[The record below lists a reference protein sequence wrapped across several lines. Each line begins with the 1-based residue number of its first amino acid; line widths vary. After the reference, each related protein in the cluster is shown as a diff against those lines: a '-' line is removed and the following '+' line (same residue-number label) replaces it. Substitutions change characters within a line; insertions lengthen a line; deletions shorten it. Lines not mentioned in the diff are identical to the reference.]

1 MASLTGQTVAS
12 TYPILLKIETS
23 PLNTVFKTVEAGDGT
38 DSALQLATTGIK
50 SQGTFESTGA
60 AVVGGAITVTG
71 LSTLNA
77 GATITGAVTVST
89 TLGVT
94 GVLTA
99 TGGVVGALTGAVTGN
114 TAGVHTG
121 AVTGNVTGDTA
132 GTHTGAVVGNVTG
145 NTAGVHTGAV
155 VGNVTGDTA
164 GIHTGAV
171 TGNVTGNTAGVHTG
185 AVTGNVTG
193 NTAGVH
199 TGAVTGNVTGD
210 TAGTHTGAVVG
221 NATTATTLATARN
234 IQVSGDVTG
243 TASFDGSAN
252 INIAATLVAQ
262 AVPAGSV
269 FNFAA
274 STAPTGYLECSG
286 AAVSR
291 ATYAALFAVTSTTF
305 GVGDGSTTFNLPNL
319 RGEFVRGWDNG
330 RGVDASRSFG
340 SAQGG
345 LVESHNH
352 TNGAFDQLLRIT
364 GSGTADGSDNSAV
377 EPDHLISGTIQ
388 PYGGTE
394 TRPRNIAMLYCI
406 KT

>member
-77 GATITGAVTVST
+77 GATITGAVTVTGAATVST

-121 AVTGNVTGDTA
+121 AVV
-132 GTHTGAVVGNVTG
+132 
-145 NTAGVHTGAV
+145 
-155 VGNVTGDTA
+155 
-164 GIHTGAV
+164 
-171 TGNVTGNTAGVHTG
+171 GNVTGNTAGVHTG

-193 NTAGVH
+193 NA
-199 TGAVTGNVTGD
+199 TGSSGSCTGNS
-210 TAGTHTGAVVG
+210 A
-221 NATTATTLATARN
+221 TATALATARD
-234 IQVSGDVTG
+234 IQVSGAVTG
-243 TASFDGSAN
+243 TASFNGSAN
-252 INIAATLVAQ
+252 INIVTTLVAQ

-274 STAPTGYLECSG
+274 SAAPAGYLECSG

-291 ATYAALFAVTSTTF
+291 TTYSALFAVTSTTF
-305 GVGDGSTTFNLPNL
+305 GVGDGSTTFNLPDL
-319 RGEFVRGWDNG
+319 RGEFVRGFDNS
-330 RGVDASRSFG
+330 RGVDTGRVFA
-340 SAQGG
+340 SAQAQDYLSHSHSPLLVGSSQESGG
-345 LVESHNH
+345 NAGTLILTAGTPDTGIK
-352 TNGAFDQLLRIT
+352 TNASGST
-364 GSGTADGSDNSAV
+364 GSS
-377 EPDHLISGTIQ
+377 
-388 PYGGTE
+388 GGTE
-394 TRPRNIAMLYCI
+394 TRPRNIALIYCI

>member
-1 MASLTGQTVAS
+1 MADLTGQTVSS
-12 TYPILLKIETS
+12 TYTTLLKVDTAPI
-23 PLNTVFKTVEAGDGT
+23 NTVYKVVESGLGV
-38 DSALQLATTGIK
+38 DSALMLSTLGVK
-50 SQGTFESTGA
+50 SSGLLESTGNA
-60 AVVGGAITVTG
+60 TVGGTLGVTGAATLASAVVTGSATVG
-71 LSTLNA
+71 
-77 GATITGAVTVST
+77 T
-89 TLGVT
+89 TLGVA

-121 AVTGNVTGDTA
+121 AVTGNVTGNA
-132 GTHTGAVVGNVTG
+132 TGSSGSCTG
-145 NTAGVHTGAV
+145 NSA
-155 VGNVTGDTA
+155 
-164 GIHTGAV
+164 
-171 TGNVTGNTAGVHTG
+171 
-185 AVTGNVTG
+185 
-193 NTAGVH
+193 
-199 TGAVTGNVTGD
+199 
-210 TAGTHTGAVVG
+210 
-221 NATTATTLATARN
+221 TATALATARN

-291 ATYAALFAVTSTTF
+291 TTYAALFAVTSTTF

-330 RGVDASRSFG
+330 RGVDASRAFG
-340 SAQGG
+340 SAQSDEF
-345 LVESHNH
+345 ESHRH
-352 TNGAFDQLLRIT
+352 AWT
-364 GSGTADGSDNSAV
+364 GTTFASGDGSDGYITVGSDV
-377 EPDHLISGTIQ
+377 TPPTQSGAGSLMDLT
-388 PYGGTE
+388 GSTE

>member
-121 AVTGNVTGDTA
+121 AVTGNVTGNA
-132 GTHTGAVVGNVTG
+132 TGSSGSCTG
-145 NTAGVHTGAV
+145 NSA
-155 VGNVTGDTA
+155 
-164 GIHTGAV
+164 
-171 TGNVTGNTAGVHTG
+171 
-185 AVTGNVTG
+185 
-193 NTAGVH
+193 
-199 TGAVTGNVTGD
+199 
-210 TAGTHTGAVVG
+210 
-221 NATTATTLATARN
+221 TATALATARN

-252 INIAATLVAQ
+252 INIAATLAAQ
-262 AVPAGSV
+262 PVPAGSV

-286 AAVSR
+286 VAVSR
-291 ATYAALFAVTSTTF
+291 TTYAALFAVTSTTF

-330 RGVDASRSFG
+330 RGVDASRAFG
-340 SAQGG
+340 SAQADELKAHTHSVLEPVPNSTAAGG
-345 LVESHNH
+345 GSYTGQGH
-352 TNGAFDQLLRIT
+352 TVVT
-364 GSGTADGSDNSAV
+364 GST
-377 EPDHLISGTIQ
+377 
-388 PYGGTE
+388 GGVE
-394 TRPRNIAMLYCI
+394 TRPRNIALLYCI